1 MDNKKFLTIAEVAA
15 EFGIDE
21 AALQGFVD
29 SGEVRALADRGT
41 WKYRRD
47 ELQMLLD
54 TGKVAPP
61 TGEIWL
67 DDASSNDEILKFGSD
82 ADDELSY
89 IELDEEA
96 LAEHATMI
104 TKKSPFEDRTPV
116 DEISN
121 PEDWFAPSDAREMRS
136 EVTDPSQSASD
147 VRIYTGDLSDDPAV
161 ARSLQSSDS
170 DVRLADDAVLSDSIF
185 DLGET
190 SEKSDSDSDVRLAGA
205 GRDLVSST
213 SPRAAELSSDS
224 DSDVRVAPR
233 MLDSDSDVRIAS
245 SQPASGSG
253 VRLATDSD
261 SDVKIADN
269 ETIAASDNSGIVLD
283 FDFGAGATVSAS
295 GSSLRLPQTAMN
307 EQFLDQDEDELG
319 SGVWSGSAGS
329 LSGLDDDS
337 DVILSDVA
345 SSSDGGSALRLGA
358 DDSGISLFGLDESGI
373 ALDGGSHLRI
383 PATGS
388 AVLLGGSG
396 TGLGSL
402 SDDSGVSLAPA
413 GDSGLTLEPPLADS
427 GLALESAESAA
438 SVMDDESGISLGLD
452 DSGLALEADDSGLS
466 LESSGDSGISLTSL
480 DKTLSEGDF
489 TSSMFDN
496 DAGRTQT
503 LDISSQ
509 FDDDSSFDMNL
520 SDTGQTAELQIG
532 DEEDDFAETA
542 ATVVKKGRGKTGP
555 GLTEA
560 FKLDDSMEV
569 EDLDIAD
576 ELEAGVDVEDDEE
589 VAEVEE
595 DEVFDASEE
604 TFSDEVDAVE
614 DDDGEGYITAAAGAA
629 AAAKAFGPREPSWG
643 MGMSVG
649 LIAGSLFLAA
659 NGLIMWAGV
668 SSMWNGADPTGPAA
682 GLISQLAGMIGG

>member
-1 MDNKKFLTIAEVAA
+1 MDNKKFLTVAEVAA

-47 ELQMLLD
+47 ELQALLD
-54 TGKVAPP
+54 AGKVAPP
-61 TGEIWL
+61 TAEIWL
-67 DDASSNDEILKFGSD
+67 DDASSNDEILNVGAD

-89 IELDEEA
+89 IELDEDA

-147 VRIYTGDLSDDPAV
+147 VRIYTGDLDHDV
-161 ARSLQSSDS
+161 ARALQSSDS
-170 DVRLADDAVLSDSIF
+170 DVRLADDAILSDNVLDWDEAVKQGNSS
-185 DLGET
+185 DVGLSGVVAR
-190 SEKSDSDSDVRLAGA
+190 SSRSDSDSDVRI
-205 GRDLVSST
+205 
-213 SPRAAELSSDS
+213 
-224 DSDVRVAPR
+224 APR
-233 MLDSDSDVRIAS
+233 MLDSDSDIRIASSKPASDSDVRIAS
-245 SQPASGSG
+245 
-253 VRLATDSD
+253 DSD
-261 SDVKIADN
+261 SDVKIADS
-269 ETIAASDNSGIVLD
+269 ETIAVSDNSGIVLD
-283 FDFGAGATVSAS
+283 FDVGAGATVSAS
-295 GSSLRLPQTAMN
+295 GSSLRLPQTAGMN
-307 EQFLDQDEDELG
+307 EQFSDQDGDDIEQG
-319 SGVWSGSAGS
+319 SGIWSGSAA
-329 LSGLDDDS
+329 LSGLGDDS
-337 DVILSDVA
+337 DVALSGVA
-345 SSSDGGSALRLGA
+345 SDSDSGSALRLGA
-358 DDSGISLFGLDESGI
+358 DDSGISLFGMEESGI
-373 ALDGGSHLRI
+373 ALDGGSHLGI
-383 PATGS
+383 PGPGS
-388 AVLLGGSG
+388 SVLLGGPGSK
-396 TGLGSL
+396 LGGL

-413 GDSGLTLEPPLADS
+413 SDS
-427 GLALESAESAA
+427 GLALESSLADSDIALAAAGSAA
-438 SVMDDESGISLGLD
+438 SVMDDDSGITLGLD
-452 DSGLALEADDSGLS
+452 DSGLSLEADDSGLS
-466 LESSGDSGISLTSL
+466 LESAGDSGISLTSL

-489 TSSMFDN
+489 TSSMFDDDN

-503 LDISSQ
+503 LDISND

-520 SDTGQTAELQIG
+520 SDAGKTAEFQIG
-532 DEEDDFAETA
+532 DEDDVAETA
-542 ATVVKKGRGKTGP
+542 ATVVKKGRNKKDGP

-560 FKLDDSMEV
+560 FSLDDSLEV

-576 ELEAGVDVEDDEE
+576 DLEAGVDVEDDDE
-589 VAEVEE
+589 VAEIEE

-643 MGMSVG
+643 KWMSAG
-649 LIAGSLFLAA
+649 LILGSLFLAA

-682 GLISQLAGMIGG
+682 GLISQLAGMIRS

>member
-1 MDNKKFLTIAEVAA
+1 MDNKKFLTVAEVAA

-47 ELQMLLD
+47 ELQALLD
-54 TGKVAPP
+54 AGKVAPP
-61 TGEIWL
+61 TAEIWL
-67 DDASSNDEILKFGSD
+67 DDASSNDEILNVGAD

-89 IELDEEA
+89 IELDEDA

-147 VRIYTGDLSDDPAV
+147 VRIYTGDLDPDV

-170 DVRLADDAVLSDSIF
+170 DVRLADDAILSDNVLDWDEAVKQGNSS
-185 DLGET
+185 DVGLSGVARGLAT
-190 SEKSDSDSDVRLAGA
+190 SSNRSDSDSDVRI
-205 GRDLVSST
+205 
-213 SPRAAELSSDS
+213 
-224 DSDVRVAPR
+224 APR
-233 MLDSDSDVRIAS
+233 MLDSDSDIRIAS
-245 SQPASGSG
+245 SKPASDSD
-253 VRLATDSD
+253 VRIAEDSD
-261 SDVKIADN
+261 SDVKIGDSEPVAV
-269 ETIAASDNSGIVLD
+269 SDNSGIVLD
-283 FDFGAGATVSAS
+283 FDVGAGATVSAS
-295 GSSLRLPQTAMN
+295 GSSLRLPQTAGMN
-307 EQFLDQDEDELG
+307 EQFSDQDGDEIEQG
-319 SGVWSGSAGS
+319 SGIWSGAGT
-329 LSGLDDDS
+329 LSGLGDDS
-337 DVILSDVA
+337 DVALSGVA
-345 SSSDGGSALRLGA
+345 SDSDSGSALRLGA
-358 DDSGISLFGLDESGI
+358 DDSGISLFGLDASGI
-373 ALDGGSHLRI
+373 ALDGGSHLGI
-383 PATGS
+383 PGAGS
-388 AVLLGGSG
+388 AVMSGGSNSGLGG
-396 TGLGSL
+396 L

-413 GDSGLTLEPPLADS
+413 SDS
-427 GLALESAESAA
+427 GLALESSLADSDIALAAAGSAA
-438 SVMDDESGISLGLD
+438 SVMDDESGITLGLD
-452 DSGLALEADDSGLS
+452 DSGLSLEADDSGLS
-466 LESSGDSGISLTSL
+466 LESAGDSGISLTSL

-489 TSSMFDN
+489 TSSMFDDDH

-503 LDISSQ
+503 LDVSNE

-520 SDTGQTAELQIG
+520 SDGGKTAEFQIG

-542 ATVVKKGRGKTGP
+542 ATVVKKGRNKKDGP

-560 FKLDDSMEV
+560 FQLDDSMEV

-576 ELEAGVDVEDDEE
+576 DLEAGVDVDDDDE
-589 VAEVEE
+589 VAEIEE

>member
-1 MDNKKFLTIAEVAA
+1 MDNKKFLTVAEVAA

-47 ELQMLLD
+47 ELQALLD
-54 TGKVAPP
+54 AGKVAPP
-61 TGEIWL
+61 TAEIWL
-67 DDASSNDEILKFGSD
+67 DDASSNDEILNVGAD

-89 IELDEEA
+89 IELDEDA

-121 PEDWFAPSDAREMRS
+121 PEDWFAPSDAREMS
-136 EVTDPSQSASD
+136 SDVTDPSQSASD
-147 VRIYTGDLSDDPAV
+147 VRIYTGDLDPDV

-170 DVRLADDAVLSDSIF
+170 DVRLADDAILADNVLDWDEAVKKGNSSDVGLS
-185 DLGET
+185 GVAT
-190 SEKSDSDSDVRLAGA
+190 RSNRSDSDSDVRI
-205 GRDLVSST
+205 
-213 SPRAAELSSDS
+213 
-224 DSDVRVAPR
+224 APR
-233 MLDSDSDVRIAS
+233 MLDSDSDIRIAS
-245 SQPASGSG
+245 SKPASDSD
-253 VRLATDSD
+253 VRIAAYSD
-261 SDVKIADN
+261 SDVKIGDS
-269 ETIAASDNSGIVLD
+269 ETIAVSDNSGIVLD

-295 GSSLRLPQTAMN
+295 GSSLRLPQTAGMN
-307 EQFLDQDEDELG
+307 EQFSDQDEDEVG
-319 SGVWSGSAGS
+319 SGIWSGSGS
-329 LSGLDDDS
+329 LSGLGDDS
-337 DVILSDVA
+337 DATLSDVA
-345 SSSDGGSALRLGA
+345 SDSDSENGSALRLGA
-358 DDSGISLFGLDESGI
+358 DDSGISLFGLDASGI
-373 ALDGGSHLRI
+373 ALEGGSHLGI
-383 PATGS
+383 PGPGS
-388 AVLLGGSG
+388 SVLLGGPGSK
-396 TGLGSL
+396 LGGV
-402 SDDSGVSLAPA
+402 SDDSGMSLAPA
-413 GDSGLTLEPPLADS
+413 GDSGLALADS
-427 GLALESAESAA
+427 GIALSAGSAA
-438 SVMDDESGISLGLD
+438 SVMDDESGITLGLD
-452 DSGLALEADDSGLS
+452 DSGLSLEADDSGLS
-466 LESSGDSGISLTSL
+466 LESAGDSGISLSSP

-489 TSSMFDN
+489 TSSMFDDDH

-503 LDISSQ
+503 LDISNE

-520 SDTGQTAELQIG
+520 SDGGKTAEFQIG
-532 DEEDDFAETA
+532 DEDDVEETA
-542 ATVVKKGRGKTGP
+542 ATVVKKGRNKKDGP

-560 FKLDDSMEV
+560 FKLDDSLEV

-576 ELEAGVDVEDDEE
+576 DLEAGVDVEDDE
-589 VAEVEE
+589 VAEIEE

-629 AAAKAFGPREPSWG
+629 AAAKALGPREPSWG

>member
-47 ELQMLLD
+47 ELQKLLD

-61 TGEIWL
+61 TAEIWL
-67 DDASSNDEILKFGSD
+67 DDAASNDEILKFGSD
-82 ADDELSY
+82 ADEELSY

-96 LAEHATMI
+96 LAEHVTMI

-147 VRIYTGDLSDDPAV
+147 VRIYTGDLSDDLDV
-161 ARSLQSSDS
+161 ARALQSSDS
-170 DVRLADDAVLSDSIF
+170 DVRLADDAILSDNIF
-185 DLGET
+185 ELGET
-190 SEKSDSDSDVRLAGA
+190 SQRSESDSDVRLAGA
-205 GRDLVSST
+205 GSGVVGGT
-213 SPRAAELSSDS
+213 SLQAVGLSSDS
-224 DSDVRVAPR
+224 DSDVR
-233 MLDSDSDVRIAS
+233 IA
-245 SQPASGSG
+245 A
-253 VRLATDSD
+253 DSD
-261 SDVKIADN
+261 SDVKLAN
-269 ETIAASDNSGIVLD
+269 REPVAVSDNSGIVLD
-283 FDFGAGATVSAS
+283 FDVGAGATVSAS
-295 GSSLRLPQTAMN
+295 GSSLRLPQTAGMN
-307 EQFLDQDEDELG
+307 EQFSDQDGDEVEQG
-319 SGVWSGSAGS
+319 SGIWSGSGAI
-329 LSGLDDDS
+329 SGLGDDS
-337 DVILSDVA
+337 DVTLSGVT
-345 SSSDGGSALRLGA
+345 SDSDSGSALRLGA
-358 DDSGISLFGLDESGI
+358 DDSGISLFGLDASGI
-373 ALDGGSHLRI
+373 ALDGGSHLGI
-383 PATGS
+383 PGPGS
-388 AVLLGGSG
+388 SVLLGGPGSK
-396 TGLGSL
+396 LGGL

-413 GDSGLTLEPPLADS
+413 GDSGLALESSLADS
-427 GLALESAESAA
+427 GIALASVGSAA
-438 SVMDDESGISLGLD
+438 SVMDDDSGITLSLD
-452 DSGLALEADDSGLS
+452 DSGLSLEADDSGLS
-466 LESSGDSGISLTSL
+466 LESAGDSGISLTSL

-489 TSSMFDN
+489 TSSMFDDDH

-503 LDISSQ
+503 LDISND
-509 FDDDSSFDMNL
+509 FDDDSAFDMNL
-520 SDTGQTAELQIG
+520 SDAGKTAEFQIG
-532 DEEDDFAETA
+532 DEDDVAETA
-542 ATVVKKGRGKTGP
+542 ATVVKKGRNKKDGP

-560 FKLDDSMEV
+560 FSLDDSLEV

-576 ELEAGVDVEDDEE
+576 DLEAGVDVDDDDE
-589 VAEVEE
+589 VAEIEE

-614 DDDGEGYITAAAGAA
+614 DDDGEGYLTAAAGAA

-682 GLISQLAGMIGG
+682 GLISQLAGMF

>member
-47 ELQMLLD
+47 ELQKLLD

-61 TGEIWL
+61 TAEIWL
-67 DDASSNDEILKFGSD
+67 DDAASNDQILKFGSD
-82 ADDELSY
+82 ADEELSY
-89 IELDEEA
+89 IELDEDA
-96 LAEHATMI
+96 LAEHVTMI

-147 VRIYTGDLSDDPAV
+147 VRIYTGDLSDDLDG
-161 ARSLQSSDS
+161 ARALQSSDS
-170 DVRLADDAVLSDSIF
+170 DVRLADDAILSDNIF
-185 DLGET
+185 ELGET
-190 SEKSDSDSDVRLAGA
+190 SLKSESDSDVRLAGA
-205 GRDLVSST
+205 GSGVVGGGVVGGGVVGGT
-213 SPRAAELSSDS
+213 SLQAVGLSSDS
-224 DSDVRVAPR
+224 DSDVR
-233 MLDSDSDVRIAS
+233 IA
-245 SQPASGSG
+245 A
-253 VRLATDSD
+253 DSD
-261 SDVKIADN
+261 SDVKLADR
-269 ETIAASDNSGIVLD
+269 EPVSVSDNAGIVLD
-283 FDFGAGATVSAS
+283 FDVGAGATVSAS
-295 GSSLRLPQTAMN
+295 GSSLRLPQTAGMN
-307 EQFLDQDEDELG
+307 EQFSDQDGDEVEQG
-319 SGVWSGSAGS
+319 SGIWSGSGAI
-329 LSGLDDDS
+329 SGLGDDS
-337 DVILSDVA
+337 DVTLSGVT
-345 SSSDGGSALRLGA
+345 SDSDSGSALRLGA
-358 DDSGISLFGLDESGI
+358 DDSGISLFGLDASGI
-373 ALDGGSHLRI
+373 ALDGGSHLGI
-383 PATGS
+383 PGPGS
-388 AVLLGGSG
+388 SVLLGGPGSK
-396 TGLGSL
+396 LGGL
-402 SDDSGVSLAPA
+402 SDDSGVSLAPV
-413 GDSGLTLEPPLADS
+413 GDS
-427 GLALESAESAA
+427 GLALESSLADSGIALASVGSAA
-438 SVMDDESGISLGLD
+438 SVMDDDSGITLSLD
-452 DSGLALEADDSGLS
+452 DSGLSLEADDSGLS
-466 LESSGDSGISLTSL
+466 LESAGDSGISLTSL

-489 TSSMFDN
+489 TSSMFDDDH

-503 LDISSQ
+503 LDISN
-509 FDDDSSFDMNL
+509 DSAFDMNL
-520 SDTGQTAELQIG
+520 SDAGKTAEFQIG
-532 DEEDDFAETA
+532 DEDDVAETA
-542 ATVVKKGRGKTGP
+542 ATVVKKGRNKKDGP

-560 FKLDDSMEV
+560 FSLDDSLEV

-576 ELEAGVDVEDDEE
+576 DLEAGVNVEDDDE
-589 VAEVEE
+589 VAEIEK

-614 DDDGEGYITAAAGAA
+614 DDDGEGYLTAAAGAA